1 MVLTSSFDWTVKLWN
16 PRVSGGKSK
25 NILTFDSAEDY
36 VYDVAW
42 NPMNPGLFC
51 SVDGEGYLD
60 LWDLAEDTENPAYH
74 EQEGKLGF
82 PKLLYLYYQNHECKQ
97 IFWIEIH

>member
-16 PRVSGGKSK
+16 PRGTGKPK

-42 NPMNPGLFC
+42 NPVSKQLKL
-51 SVDGEGYLD
+51 LD
-60 LWDLAEDTENPAYH
+60 L
-74 EQEGKLGF
+74 
-82 PKLLYLYYQNHECKQ
+82 
-97 IFWIEIH
+97 